1 MKTET
6 CSFSAYK
13 VYPGHGIR
21 YVRTDNRIL
30 FFRDSKC
37 RRLFL
42 HKHKPAQFRWTAVYR
57 KMHKS
62 KKSLIARKKVRKVAK
77 IQRAVAGTSVA
88 AIQKKRTQKPEERQ
102 AAREAALA
110 EVKKRR
116 EATKDARAERKA
128 KQHSGFSFKAAPG
141 AQQKGTA
148 PKGR

>member
-1 MKTET
+1 M
-6 CSFSAYK
+6 
-13 VYPGHGIR
+13 YPGHGIR
-21 YVRTDNRIL
+21 YVRADNRIL

-62 KKSLIARKKVRKVAK
+62 KKNLIVRKKVRKVAK
-77 IQRAVAGTSVA
+77 IQRAVAGTSLA
-88 AIQKKRTQKPEERQ
+88 AIQKKRAQKPEERQ
-102 AAREAALA
+102 ASREAALA

-116 EATKDARAERKA
+116 DATKEARAERKA
-128 KQHSGFSFKAAPG
+128 KLVGAGHPFKAAPQ
-141 AQQKGTA
+141 AQQRGSA